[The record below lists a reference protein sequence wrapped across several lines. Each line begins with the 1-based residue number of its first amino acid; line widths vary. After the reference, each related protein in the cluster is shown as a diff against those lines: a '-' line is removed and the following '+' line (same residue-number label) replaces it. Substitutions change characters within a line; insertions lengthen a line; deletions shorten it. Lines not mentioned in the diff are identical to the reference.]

1 MVHDATHVENNM
13 DWITFRSES
22 NFLHQKKIGKKT
34 LWFRSSDFMVDYIS
48 AYKLQMNFLG
58 LNFQDGKPRMNAELR
73 VMMAEL

>member
-1 MVHDATHVENNM
+1 MMQHM
-13 DWITFRSES
+13 LKIIWIELLSEVKVTFCIK
-22 NFLHQKKIGKKT
+22 KKIGKKT

-58 LNFQDGKPRMNAELR
+58 LNFQDGKPRMNAELT